1 MVNKNCVDYSEDDA
15 GNLFAD
21 MDTAAL
27 HDLSDVQSF
36 EQNLVLQYN
45 PHHAEVLKKQHLKR
59 LQVMLHN
66 LQQLESEGDL
76 EAVEL
81 IAELIAEYPELQNL

>member
-1 MVNKNCVDYSEDDA
+1 MEYVEDDA

-21 MDTAAL
+21 CDTTAL
-27 HDLSDVQSF
+27 SDLADVQSY

-45 PHHAEVLKKQHLKR
+45 PQHAEALKKQHLKR

-66 LQQLESEGDL
+66 LKTLESEGDL

-81 IAELIAEYPELQNL
+81 LAELQAEYPELQNL

>member
-1 MVNKNCVDYSEDDA
+1 MVNKNCVDYVEDDA

-21 MDTAAL
+21 MDTQAL
-27 HDLSDVQSF
+27 QDLSDVQSY
-36 EQNLVLQYN
+36 EQNLLLQYN
-45 PHHAEVLKKQHLKR
+45 PAHAEALKKQHLKR

-66 LQQLESEGDL
+66 LKQLESEGDL

-81 IAELIAEYPELQNL
+81 IAELQAEYPELQNL